1 MIKEDEIFSKVKDA
15 CIDTDVSS
23 LSATSSFK
31 KNGLDSMDIASLMLD
46 LEESYG
52 ITIPTRDI
60 PSLDNVAAIVEYI
73 NKKRE

>member
-1 MIKEDEIFSKVKDA
+1 MRVLIQMYHLFQQLV
-15 CIDTDVSS
+15 
-23 LSATSSFK
+23 LSK